1 MTMSIEE
8 FKEIYKTSTQQTDV
22 SEEQAEETIQKE
34 IDYPNSTYMVVSK
47 IGYLIGVP
55 KEIFDRR
62 QLDGEHYAKMNQ
74 NKNAR
79 IIRNLC
85 LIRNGIEQNYT
96 KIRTASMPSWISGFP
111 WACARSSIRIRSTPS
126 FWLPPI
132 PITGA

>member
-1 MTMSIEE
+1 MTISIEE
-8 FKEIYKTSTQQTDV
+8 FKEIYKTSTLEPNT

-55 KEIFDRR
+55 KEIFDRG

-96 KIRTASMPSWISGFP
+96 KISAAFYHDIKNLHT
-111 WACARSSIRIRSTPS
+111 
-126 FWLPPI
+126 LPQYI
-132 PITGA
+132 D

>member
-8 FKEIYKTSTQQTDV
+8 FKEIYKTSTQQTDA

-55 KEIFDRR
+55 KEIFDRG
-62 QLDGEHYAKMNQ
+62 QLDGEHYAKMDQ

-79 IIRNLC
+79 IIRNA
-85 LIRNGIEQNYT
+85 IYIERPTFEKYFCYFLQGYDIIKR
-96 KIRTASMPSWISGFP
+96 KI
-111 WACARSSIRIRSTPS
+111 
-126 FWLPPI
+126 
-132 PITGA
+132 

>member
-8 FKEIYKTSTQQTDV
+8 FKEIYKTNTPEPNT
-22 SEEQAEETIQKE
+22 SEKQAEEITQKE

-55 KEIFDRR
+55 KEVFDRG
-62 QLDGEHYAKMNQ
+62 QLDGEHYVKMNQ

-96 KIRTASMPSWISGFP
+96 KISAAFYHDTSGLSP
-111 WACARSSIRIRSTPS
+111 VLSNGHGLKQKPK
-126 FWLPPI
+126 P
-132 PITGA
+132 

>member
-8 FKEIYKTSTQQTDV
+8 FKEIYKTNTPEPNA
-22 SEEQAEETIQKE
+22 SEEQAEEITQKE

-55 KEIFDRR
+55 KEIFDRG

-79 IIRNLC
+79 I
-85 LIRNGIEQNYT
+85 IRNGIEQNYT

>member
-1 MTMSIEE
+1 MTMPIEE
-8 FKEIYKTSTQQTDV
+8 FKEIYKTSTQQTDA

-55 KEIFDRR
+55 KEIFDRG
-62 QLDGEHYAKMNQ
+62 QLDGEHYPKMKQ

-79 IIRNLC
+79 IIRNFC

-96 KIRTASMPSWISGFP
+96 KISAAFYHDTSGLSP
-111 WACARSSIRIRSTPS
+111 VLSNGHGLKQKPK
-126 FWLPPI
+126 P
-132 PITGA
+132 

>member
-8 FKEIYKTSTQQTDV
+8 FKEIYKTSTPEPNT
-22 SEEQAEETIQKE
+22 SEEQAEEITQKE

-55 KEIFDRR
+55 KEIFDRG

-79 IIRNLC
+79 IIQNLC

-96 KIRTASMPSWISGFP
+96 KIRTASMPS
-111 WACARSSIRIRSTPS
+111 
-126 FWLPPI
+126 
-132 PITGA
+132 

>member
-8 FKEIYKTSTQQTDV
+8 FKEIYKTSTSEPNT
-22 SEEQAEETIQKE
+22 SEEQAEETNQKE

-55 KEIFDRR
+55 KEIFDRG
-62 QLDGEHYAKMNQ
+62 QLDEEHYAKMDQ

-85 LIRNGIEQNYT
+85 LIRNGIEQNYI
-96 KIRTASMPSWISGFP
+96 KISAAFYHDTSGLSP
-111 WACARSSIRIRSTPS
+111 VLSNGHGLKQKPK
-126 FWLPPI
+126 P
-132 PITGA
+132 

>member
-8 FKEIYKTSTQQTDV
+8 FKEIYKTCTQQTDA
-22 SEEQAEETIQKE
+22 SEEQAEETTQKE

-55 KEIFDRR
+55 KEIFDRG

-96 KIRTASMPSWISGFP
+96 KIRTASMPS
-111 WACARSSIRIRSTPS
+111 
-126 FWLPPI
+126 
-132 PITGA
+132 

>member
-1 MTMSIEE
+1 
-8 FKEIYKTSTQQTDV
+8 
-22 SEEQAEETIQKE
+22 
-34 IDYPNSTYMVVSK
+34 MVVSK

-55 KEIFDRR
+55 KEIFDRG

-96 KIRTASMPSWISGFP
+96 KTSAAFYHDTSGLSP
-111 WACARSSIRIRSTPS
+111 VLSNGHGLKQKPK
-126 FWLPPI
+126 P
-132 PITGA
+132 